1 MDSAYLPLNFYTMR
15 YGMMLL
21 AGLILSSFQLLGQE
35 CQFKRDVDEFSGK
48 PKVSTGFF
56 TLAQGMLSVDATA
69 AEMDFFFV
77 VKPAKGPA
85 CFDDEST
92 LIFLFEGGKQKTNGR
107 YAGDANCQGV
117 FHFIIKTGNIS
128 PSSLQKLSTQKVISI
143 LFKGKNEVEYPVT
156 LTPAES
162 QKLMESAQCI
172 WAESKKLSK

>member
-1 MDSAYLPLNFYTMR
+1 MR
-15 YGMMLL
+15 NGMMLL
-21 AGLILSSFQLLGQE
+21 VGLIFSSMNLVGQV
-35 CQFKRDVDEFSGK
+35 CNVKKDVDEFSGK

-117 FHFIIKTGNIS
+117 FHFIIKTGNIT

-143 LFKGKNEVEYPVT
+143 LFRGKNEVEYPVT

-172 WAESKKLSK
+172 WSESKKLTK